1 MRRALYSQFEQRV
14 LSALDSHIAVL
25 DSNGNIT
32 HVNQAWAEFAEKNG
46 AAASSTGV
54 GVNYFE
60 VCRARGAT
68 TEVEQI
74 LSGIQAV
81 IDGSAPHF
89 EAEYACPSP
98 TEIFWFELSVNP
110 LPKPERCVAVCHS
123 DISDLKRTRDEY
135 AVVLESARAILWRA
149 TLPGFRTTFT
159 SKHVEKILGFPTEA
173 WLTDPSLWM
182 HRIHPEDRDW
192 VVAFSGKATEEQRN
206 HEFEYRMIAA
216 DGHTVWLRNIVNVI
230 VEYGRVTQV
239 VGISV
244 DISERKQAEE
254 VTSMMSR
261 RLVQAQER
269 ERKRIARELH
279 DDINQRLA
287 LMSVDLSGLLKK
299 HPRLS
304 SEVRNAVVSVLK
316 RTMEL
321 SSDIETLSHELHAS
335 KLEHIGLVKAMVSF
349 CREFGEKHA
358 MEIDFRRQDLPISP
372 SQETSPC
379 ACFEFCKKL

>member
-1 MRRALYSQFEQRV
+1 MRRVRYSQFEQRV
-14 LSALDSHIAVL
+14 LSALDSNIAVL

-98 TEIFWFELSVNP
+98 TETFWFELSVNP
-110 LPKPERCVAVCHS
+110 LPKPERGVAVCHS

-159 SKHVEKILGFPTEA
+159 SKHV
-173 WLTDPSLWM
+173 
-182 HRIHPEDRDW
+182 
-192 VVAFSGKATEEQRN
+192 
-206 HEFEYRMIAA
+206 
-216 DGHTVWLRNIVNVI
+216 
-230 VEYGRVTQV
+230 
-239 VGISV
+239 
-244 DISERKQAEE
+244 
-254 VTSMMSR
+254 
-261 RLVQAQER
+261 
-269 ERKRIARELH
+269 
-279 DDINQRLA
+279 
-287 LMSVDLSGLLKK
+287 
-299 HPRLS
+299 
-304 SEVRNAVVSVLK
+304 
-316 RTMEL
+316 
-321 SSDIETLSHELHAS
+321 
-335 KLEHIGLVKAMVSF
+335 
-349 CREFGEKHA
+349 
-358 MEIDFRRQDLPISP
+358 
-372 SQETSPC
+372 
-379 ACFEFCKKL
+379 